1 MSLCP
6 QSKGFW
12 WLFIMLKLPDITY
25 SAIILIGTH
34 GQENLLVE
42 ESLLKAF
49 GWLIHVFSASWL
61 KKTASSLLQSHF
73 DYMSQDSDQDY
84 WPNLRIGQLRGAQ
97 KVFLKKAVWGCGR
110 MPGFQSQRIFF
121 QNVCLVEVQKERKA
135 EYGSFPLIFSFW
147 MLLKVSEGFTPEAFI
162 LYLKKSWVISYVP
175 HSSLTI
181 FNIWSLP

>member
-1 MSLCP
+1 MEYTVHGILQAKMLEWVAFPFSRGSSQSRGWTGVSHIAGRFFTSWATWLSSQAQTTDRLCHYRLVCI
-6 QSKGFW
+6 FW
-12 WLFIMLKLPDITY
+12 NFIQMDPFWVNFY
-25 SAIILIGTH
+25 IGC
-34 GQENLLVE
+34 EN
-42 ESLLKAF
+42 K
-49 GWLIHVFSASWL
+49 
-61 KKTASSLLQSHF
+61 
-73 DYMSQDSDQDY
+73 
-84 WPNLRIGQLRGAQ
+84 
-97 KVFLKKAVWGCGR
+97 
-110 MPGFQSQRIFF
+110 SQRIFF